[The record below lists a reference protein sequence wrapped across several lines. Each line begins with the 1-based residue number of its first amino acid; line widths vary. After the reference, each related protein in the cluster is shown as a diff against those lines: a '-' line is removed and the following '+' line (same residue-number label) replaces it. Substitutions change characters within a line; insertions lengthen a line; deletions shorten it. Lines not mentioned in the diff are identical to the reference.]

1 MQELIER
8 LKKIKERSNYSQTDL
23 ALKIGRSPAV
33 INQFLQGKYK
43 GDLDDVTARIGD
55 FIETEEARFDA
66 KFKAPSFIE
75 TASTIRAKELI
86 NFARQYR
93 TICVLTATSG
103 LGKSTILKECKTK
116 YKHTILIEVT
126 PGFTP
131 RALMRALLT
140 VLKPDYSR
148 SLSTA
153 DLMKECI
160 ACLQKTEYLILVDE
174 AELLPYQTLEALR
187 RLYDMTEV
195 GLVLAGLPRL
205 SSNLLGE
212 DGEHVQMYSRVSQYL
227 DLNDKFSR
235 RDFDALVV
243 RMMPEAV
250 DDEIRELLYLCA
262 GHNIRRLLNIVRGVY
277 DLSDKAN
284 SEVGIGAVQ
293 EYTNKLMNSSKSK
306 NKSSV
311 H

>member
-8 LKKIKERSNYSQTDL
+8 LKKIKERSNYSQTEL
-23 ALKIGRSPAV
+23 AIKIARSPAV

-43 GDLDDVTARIGD
+43 GDLDDVTARIRD
-55 FIETEEARFDA
+55 FVETEEARFNA
-66 KFKAPSFIE
+66 KFKAPSFVE

-86 NFARQYR
+86 KFANQYR

-103 LGKSTILKECKTK
+103 LGKSTILKECKAEYTNS
-116 YKHTILIEVT
+116 ILIEVT

-131 RALMRALLT
+131 RALMRALLA
-140 VLKPDYSR
+140 VLKSDYSR

-160 ACLQKTEYLILVDE
+160 TCLKKTEYLILVDE

-235 RDFDALVV
+235 QDFDALVV

-250 DDEIRELLYLCA
+250 DDEIRELLYFCA

-277 DLSDKAN
+277 DLSDKAH

-293 EYTNKLMNSSKSK
+293 EYTNKLMNSSKGK
-306 NKSSV
+306 K
-311 H
+311 

>member
-55 FIETEEARFDA
+55 FVETEEARFDA

-116 YKHTILIEVT
+116 YKHRTCTLMC
-126 PGFTP
+126 
-131 RALMRALLT
+131 RASLMRWWRN
-140 VLKPDYSR
+140 D
-148 SLSTA
+148 
-153 DLMKECI
+153 I
-160 ACLQKTEYLILVDE
+160 
-174 AELLPYQTLEALR
+174 
-187 RLYDMTEV
+187 
-195 GLVLAGLPRL
+195 
-205 SSNLLGE
+205 
-212 DGEHVQMYSRVSQYL
+212 
-227 DLNDKFSR
+227 DLNF
-235 RDFDALVV
+235 
-243 RMMPEAV
+243 
-250 DDEIRELLYLCA
+250 I
-262 GHNIRRLLNIVRGVY
+262 
-277 DLSDKAN
+277 
-284 SEVGIGAVQ
+284 
-293 EYTNKLMNSSKSK
+293 
-306 NKSSV
+306 
-311 H
+311 